1 MKTNKK
7 WLPATSRNLC
17 VVCLHFLFDEE
28 LFSGIHYKMYFRC
41 LETMLRI
48 LCFVKLF
55 ICRRRFGGKHAQFI
69 DRSTTS
75 QDENSDGSDGSWRSW
90 RALGTLL
97 MVGGV
102 LYNSEDINKQN
113 ESSPGTPAEAS
124 GTEGRRREVRDASG
138 RFA

>member
-7 WLPATSRNLC
+7 WLPATLRNLC

-55 ICRRRFGGKHAQFI
+55 ICRRRFGGNMPSSSI
-69 DRSTTS
+69 DRQHHRMKTVTV
-75 QDENSDGSDGSWRSW
+75 
-90 RALGTLL
+90 GTV
-97 MVGGV
+97 VGGRGE
-102 LYNSEDINKQN
+102 LQ
-113 ESSPGTPAEAS
+113 GHC
-124 GTEGRRREVRDASG
+124 
-138 RFA
+138 

>member
-7 WLPATSRNLC
+7 WLPATLRNLC

-55 ICRRRFGGKHAQFI
+55 ICRRRFGGNMPSSSI
-69 DRSTTS
+69 DRQ

-90 RALGTLL
+90 RAPGTLL

-102 LYNSEDINKQN
+102 LYNSEDINKPN
-113 ESSPGTPAEAS
+113 ESSPGTSAEAS
-124 GTEGRRREVRDASG
+124 GKI
-138 RFA
+138 